1 MARTNRMKTTLAAG
15 LLAVVGLTAPTHAQS
30 TTTTTNISINNGEV
44 EGESIR
50 IIDGIEYTIE
60 FDEDGVHSAFIDGDE
75 VGYSIFEGNVIIK
88 HDGET
93 IEIPI
98 PQTGGQVGGRIFGI
112 GQGDLPRLG
121 LGEGF
126 AEGRDFF
133 VTRNGP
139 KTMVG
144 LSQGGLDDQL
154 RKHLDLDD
162 GIGTMILSVTEG
174 LPADEA
180 GLEVGDVLI
189 AVDGE
194 EVTGSNVLT
203 RALKELEPGDELD
216 VTVLRKG
223 LPETMTIEVAKFDAQ
238 KLYGE
243 RFFGINAPNAPRA
256 PGAIQWLNRDDDR
269 FPFGN
274 FENEFD
280 FEELE
285 DRIRDELADI
295 RELDDE
301 QREALDRAMAE
312 AREQIAAAMEQADRA
327 RALQFNLRRGNEL
340 LLLDRDGE
348 RPLLIERDR
357 RAQDAADEL
366 RRHRDDLNK
375 ELWML
380 IDEIAIEDD
389 PETREALLER
399 LNDLRMEAQRAHQ
412 GYEPARRA
420 AEGRANGGA
429 MGEGAALEAEAEKL
443 RARNEQLQD
452 RLESLESRLDRMLEL
467 LEKRDEK

>member
-15 LLAVVGLTAPTHAQS
+15 LLAVVGLAAPADAQS
-30 TTTTTNISINNGEV
+30 TTSTTTISMSDGEV

-50 IIDGIEYTIE
+50 IVDGTEYTIE
-60 FDEDGVHSAFIDGDE
+60 FDEDGVHSAFVDGDE

-98 PQTGGQVGGRIFGI
+98 PQTAGRAGSRIFGI

-174 LPADEA
+174 LPAEEA

-189 AVDGE
+189 AVDGN

-223 LPETMTIEVAKFDAQ
+223 LPETMTIEVAKFDAE

-243 RFFGINAPNAPRA
+243 RFFGINAPNAPGGIPQQRILRW
-256 PGAIQWLNRDDDR
+256 GDIDDDR
-269 FPFGN
+269 FPFGD

-285 DRIRDELADI
+285 DRIR
-295 RELDDE
+295 
-301 QREALDRAMAE
+301 
-312 AREQIAAAMEQADRA
+312 
-327 RALQFNLRRGNEL
+327 
-340 LLLDRDGE
+340 
-348 RPLLIERDR
+348 
-357 RAQDAADEL
+357 
-366 RRHRDDLNK
+366 
-375 ELWML
+375 
-380 IDEIAIEDD
+380 
-389 PETREALLER
+389 
-399 LNDLRMEAQRAHQ
+399 
-412 GYEPARRA
+412 
-420 AEGRANGGA
+420 
-429 MGEGAALEAEAEKL
+429 
-443 RARNEQLQD
+443 
-452 RLESLESRLDRMLEL
+452 
-467 LEKRDEK
+467 

>member
-1 MARTNRMKTTLAAG
+1 MARTNRTKTTLAAG
-15 LLAVVGLTAPTHAQS
+15 LLAVVGLAAPTHAQS

-50 IIDGIEYTIE
+50 IVDGTEYTIE
-60 FDEDGVHSAFIDGDE
+60 FDEDGVHSAFVDGEE
-75 VGYSIFEGNVIIK
+75 VGYSIFAGNVIIK

-98 PQTGGQVGGRIFGI
+98 PQTAGQVGGRIFGI

-162 GIGTMILSVTEG
+162 GVGTMILSVTEG

-243 RFFGINAPNAPRA
+243 RFFGINAPNAPGGIPQQRILRW
-256 PGAIQWLNRDDDR
+256 GDIDDDR

-312 AREQIAAAMEQADRA
+312 AREQVAAALAQADRA

-340 LLLDRDGE
+340 LLRDRE
-348 RPLLIERDR
+348 NNRPLLIERDDDIDKIEDMR
-357 RAQDAADEL
+357 RSRDEANQRVHELISELRKPEGEVDRDAIIEELAQASREARDLHFLYEPERRFRDSVISGEDAAAAL
-366 RRHRDDLNK
+366 AQRNK
-375 ELWML
+375 ELESRLKMM
-380 IDEIAIEDD
+380 ED
-389 PETREALLER
+389 
-399 LNDLRMEAQRAHQ
+399 
-412 GYEPARRA
+412 
-420 AEGRANGGA
+420 
-429 MGEGAALEAEAEKL
+429 
-443 RARNEQLQD
+443 
-452 RLESLESRLDRMLEL
+452 RLDRMLEL